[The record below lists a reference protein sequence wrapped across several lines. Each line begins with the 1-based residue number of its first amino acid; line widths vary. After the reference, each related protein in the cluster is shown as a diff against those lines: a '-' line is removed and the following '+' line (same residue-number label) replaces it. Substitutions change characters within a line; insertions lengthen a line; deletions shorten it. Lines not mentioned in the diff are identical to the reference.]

1 MIGTLVSVIVA
12 ALVILWIAE
21 FSLLVIGLLV
31 FGALLSVGQ
40 TWATIL
46 AVVLAVLA
54 IASTAD
60 R

>member
-1 MIGTLVSVIVA
+1 MIGTLVSAIVA

-21 FSLLVIGLLV
+21 FSLLVLGLLV

-54 IASTAD
+54 IAITAD